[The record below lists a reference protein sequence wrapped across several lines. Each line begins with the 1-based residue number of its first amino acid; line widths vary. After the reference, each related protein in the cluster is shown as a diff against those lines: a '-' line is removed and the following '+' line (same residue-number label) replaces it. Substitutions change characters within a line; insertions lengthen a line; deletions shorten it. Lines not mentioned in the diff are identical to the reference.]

1 MALRGILAVV
11 FGIIALR
18 SPNIAAAAFVI
29 LFAVW
34 AFADGILDLGMAA
47 RFGRAGLS
55 WGWYALMG
63 IVSIGLGV
71 LALAYPGITMLAL
84 ILLVAIRAIVV
95 GVFELVSAFSWE
107 VESRW
112 LLGLTGVL
120 SIVFGILIFGSPGIG
135 GLALV
140 WTIGV
145 YAIIIG
151 VGLFV
156 QGVKAIRL
164 EQHETR
170 FPGHAAPAA

>member
-1 MALRGILAVV
+1 MALRGVLAVV

-18 SPNIAAAAFVI
+18 SPGIAAAAFVI
-29 LFAVW
+29 VFAVW
-34 AFADGILDLGMAA
+34 AFADGVLDLAMAA

-71 LALAYPGITMLAL
+71 LALAYPRITLLAL
-84 ILLVAIRAIVV
+84 VLLVAIRAIVV
-95 GVFELVSAFSWE
+95 GIFELVAAFSWE

-112 LLGLTGVL
+112 LLGLTGLL
-120 SIVFGILIFGSPGIG
+120 SIVFGVLIFGSPAIG
-135 GLALV
+135 TLALI

-156 QGVKAIRL
+156 QGVKAIRF
-164 EQHETR
+164 EHRETR
-170 FPGHAAPAA
+170 FPGQAAPAT